1 MSPTVFCTS
10 LAMSRLS
17 SLVASWSSM
26 AGRRP
31 NKETEALCSTNQTIK
46 TLPMHQRTRTA
57 AAVDKEE
64 IAI

>member
-1 MSPTVFCTS
+1 
-10 LAMSRLS
+10 
-17 SLVASWSSM
+17 M